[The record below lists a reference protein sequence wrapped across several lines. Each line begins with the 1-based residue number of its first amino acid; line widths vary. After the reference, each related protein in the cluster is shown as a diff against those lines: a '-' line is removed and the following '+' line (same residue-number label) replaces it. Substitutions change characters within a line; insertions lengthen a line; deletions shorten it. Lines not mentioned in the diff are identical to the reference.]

1 MSDTTQIVCPHCEGI
16 NRLPTDRLADGPR
29 CGHCKTPLFAGEP
42 VAVSAAGFRRQ
53 LDHSGVPLL
62 VDFWASWCGPCR
74 TMAPEFAA
82 AAKVLEP
89 HVRLLKLSTE
99 DAPEIAQTLH
109 IVSIPTL
116 ALFINGKERARHS
129 GVMRSRQ
136 IAEWVRQAS

>member
-99 DAPEIAQTLH
+99 DTP
-109 IVSIPTL
+109 L